1 MRERVW
7 LRAKDLKDSTAIF
20 ERLALTRR
28 LRDDVPVDAE
38 RPPQHARAVEPR
50 GARRRRAVLEVQKR
64 DAVLRPPLEFV
75 RRARVRL
82 SDTAT
87 EL

>member
-28 LRDDVPVDAE
+28 LRDDGI
-38 RPPQHARAVEPR
+38 ARE
-50 GARRRRAVLEVQKR
+50 
-64 DAVLRPPLEFV
+64 
-75 RRARVRL
+75 
-82 SDTAT
+82 
-87 EL
+87 